1 MIERKPS
8 PAPRRSLKSLEAGL
22 ALYPHF
28 RRHISLS
35 GPVTAA
41 QVQAI
46 SEATGLKIGSVTL
59 PSELVSGLGFVD
71 PTPPANLQS
80 VAASCLSLRGSP
92 HALGFSGFIDVNA
105 NVATLDLF
113 ESSEVTWPNK
123 YTATTVSQ
131 ERFSV
136 SVSRTTYPKP

>member
-1 MIERKPS
+1 MLCEQFCLGQYTRRGVRQNKLHFADSKNHWGARSVIERKPS

-46 SEATGLKIGSVTL
+46 SEATGLKERQIR
-59 PSELVSGLGFVD
+59 SEERRVGKECVSKCRYRW
-71 PTPPANLQS
+71 TPY
-80 VAASCLSLRGSP
+80 
-92 HALGFSGFIDVNA
+92 H
-105 NVATLDLF
+105 
-113 ESSEVTWPNK
+113 
-123 YTATTVSQ
+123 
-131 ERFSV
+131 
-136 SVSRTTYPKP
+136 

>member
-8 PAPRRSLKSLEAGL
+8 PAPRRRLKSLETGL

-46 SEATGLKIGSVTL
+46 SEATGLKERRIRTLAARFRLHPVAETLAPKPRGPAIGSHRIDPEVRVAIDTL
-59 PSELVSGLGFVD
+59 IDEIALKMVAPSRAE
-71 PTPPANLQS
+71 
-80 VAASCLSLRGSP
+80 AAR
-92 HALGFSGFIDVNA
+92 
-105 NVATLDLF
+105 
-113 ESSEVTWPNK
+113 
-123 YTATTVSQ
+123 
-131 ERFSV
+131 
-136 SVSRTTYPKP
+136 

>member
-1 MIERKPS
+1 MLCEQFCLGQYTRRGVRQNKLHFADSKNHWGARSVIERKPS

-46 SEATGLKIGSVTL
+46 SEATGLKERQIRTLAARFRVPPVAETLAPKPRGPAVGSHRIEIGS
-59 PSELVSGLGFVD
+59 
-71 PTPPANLQS
+71 
-80 VAASCLSLRGSP
+80 ASCG
-92 HALGFSGFIDVNA
+92 
-105 NVATLDLF
+105 
-113 ESSEVTWPNK
+113 
-123 YTATTVSQ
+123 
-131 ERFSV
+131 ERV
-136 SVSRTTYPKP
+136 CQ